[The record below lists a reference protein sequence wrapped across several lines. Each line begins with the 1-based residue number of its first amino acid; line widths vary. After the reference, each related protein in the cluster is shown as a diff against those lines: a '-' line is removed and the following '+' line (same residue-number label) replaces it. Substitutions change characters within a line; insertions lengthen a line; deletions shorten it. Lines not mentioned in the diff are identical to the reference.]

1 MLLLDL
7 TRLLLTLFRYSSN
20 YIAVSQAVVR
30 VLSVIKHE
38 MAATNELAEQ
48 LPAGAAQQQAGLPAT
63 AIDNT
68 LGKILLYVFWQCSVA
83 IVHLT
88 GLRS

>member
-1 MLLLDL
+1 
-7 TRLLLTLFRYSSN
+7 
-20 YIAVSQAVVR
+20 
-30 VLSVIKHE
+30 

-68 LGKILLYVFWQCSVA
+68 LGKILLYVFWQWSVA
-83 IVHLT
+83 SALDWSEILVAIPPPLLSMLIPQIAALLA
-88 GLRS
+88 GY

>member
-1 MLLLDL
+1 
-7 TRLLLTLFRYSSN
+7 
-20 YIAVSQAVVR
+20 
-30 VLSVIKHE
+30 

-68 LGKILLYVFWQCSVA
+68 LGKILLYVFWQWSVA
-83 IVHLT
+83 SALDWSEILVAIPPTAPALLSMLIPQIAALLA
-88 GLRS
+88 GY